1 MYGEKRSAPTETV
14 RTLHGL
20 YEGRENKL
28 NPDAMRL
35 EDLLAQRKGG
45 LVSDQDNVGMQLEN
59 GSGAAGGNGS
69 INHIMNGLGL
79 LLTVSG
85 DHDGTSAHDG
95 VGTHGIGLTRD
106 ILDLIEK
113 AAVGLDRAL
122 GKVDAMSAVGEV
134 IVGLVE
140 ANVTVVANAQKLKI
154 LVARSRNHGIVLG
167 ASGIS
172 IGIGAI
178 GHMGIL
184 DIDVHVI
191 EQVLVHEITVALGVI
206 TVETAILVQVIAA
219 HLGEVNVALL
229 VPLDKLLVR
238 TNGSRA
244 GSQAKNAIRLE
255 NNLRRDDIGNLAAHI
270 LIVAN
275 PNDPDHA

>member
-20 YEGRENKL
+20 YEDRENKL
-28 NPDAMRL
+28 SSNAMRL
-35 EDLLAQRKGG
+35 EELLAQGKGG

-59 GSGAAGGNGS
+59 GSGTAGGDGS

-79 LLTVSG
+79 LLAVSG
-85 DHDGTSAHDG
+85 DHDGASAHDG
-95 VGTHGIGLTRD
+95 VGAHGVGLTWD
-106 ILDLIEK
+106 ILDLIEET
-113 AAVGLDRAL
+113 AVGLDRAL
-122 GKVDAMSAVGEV
+122 GKVDAMGAVGEV

-140 ANVTVVANAQKLKI
+140 ANVTVVANAEKLEV
-154 LVARSRNHGIVLG
+154 LVTCSRNHGIVLG
-167 ASGIS
+167 AGGIS

-178 GHMGIL
+178 GHVGVL
-184 DIDVHVI
+184 DIDVHVV

-206 TVETAILVQVIAA
+206 AVETTILVQVIAA

-229 VPLDKLLVR
+229 VPLDKLLVG

-244 GSQAKNAIRLE
+244 GGQAKNAIRLE
-255 NNLRRDDIGNLAAHI
+255 NYLRRDDIGNLAAHI

-275 PNDPDHA
+275 SNDPDHA

>member
-45 LVSDQDNVGMQLEN
+45 LVSNQDNVGMQLEN

-85 DHDGTSAHDG
+85 DHDGASAHDG

-178 GHMGIL
+178 GHMGVL
-184 DIDVHVI
+184 DIDIHVI

-206 TVETAILVQVIAA
+206 TVEAAILVQVIAA

-238 TNGSRA
+238 ANGSRA
-244 GSQAKNAIRLE
+244 GGQAKNAIRLE

-275 PNDPDHA
+275 SNDPDHA

>member
-20 YEGRENKL
+20 YEDRENKL
-28 NPDAMRL
+28 SSNAMRL
-35 EDLLAQRKGG
+35 EELLAQGKGG

-85 DHDGTSAHDG
+85 DHDGASAHDG
-95 VGTHGIGLTRD
+95 VGAHGVGLTWD
-106 ILDLIEK
+106 ILDLIEET
-113 AAVGLDRAL
+113 AVGLDRAL
-122 GKVDAMSAVGEV
+122 GKVDAMGAVGEV
-134 IVGLVE
+134 IIGLVE
-140 ANVTVVANAQKLKI
+140 ANVTVVANAEKLE
-154 LVARSRNHGIVLG
+154 VRVTCSRNHGIVLG
-167 ASGIS
+167 AGGVS

-178 GHMGIL
+178 GHVGVL
-184 DIDVHVI
+184 DIDVHVV

-206 TVETAILVQVIAA
+206 AVETTILVQVIAA

-229 VPLDKLLVR
+229 VPLDKLLVGA
-238 TNGSRA
+238 NGSRA
-244 GSQAKNAIRLE
+244 GGQAKNAIRLE

-275 PNDPDHA
+275 SNDPDHA